1 MLDPVS
7 RQLAEMQLRKLVLFQ
22 FNLIPSQQG
31 HSPYCN
37 FVQLFS
43 QGCDPITAPLERGR
57 F

>member
-1 MLDPVS
+1 MVDPVS
-7 RQLAEMQLRKLVLFQ
+7 RQLAEMQLRKLV

-37 FVQLFS
+37 FVQLLS
-43 QGCDPITAPLERGR
+43 HCCDPITAPLERGR